1 MDNTIGP
8 TPDTG
13 VEYAVRVARKAL
25 DQQKRDGEGAVALI
39 EGAGKAADPDGKGA
53 LIDTHA

>member
-8 TPDTG
+8 NSATG
-13 VEYAVRVARKAL
+13 LEYAVRVARKAM
-25 DQQKRDGEGAVALI
+25 DQEKRNGEGAVALI

-53 LIDTHA
+53 LVDVHA